1 MQAGPVRLAHGW
13 TLSRGLDMSRSLV
26 RDFIRPSVRAVPASL
41 ARRLGACR
49 ISLPEEVSPDA
60 ASRWT
65 MTDGGLEVSVTT
77 KGFEEHDV
85 AMELLLCLGQALWE
99 RLSDAELRAYWMLLC
114 DEIGAGIEGE
124 IDEQALEEKRS
135 LFERRSHTSIAGRL
149 ARYGCASLAGT
160 AAEYVHCLWHD
171 VTVRTG
177 PDYLPAQWLR
187 LRLKLMSRW
196 FPADRRHR
204 LFPGAKRAAGP
215 SPSALV

>member
-1 MQAGPVRLAHGW
+1 
-13 TLSRGLDMSRSLV
+13 
-26 RDFIRPSVRAVPASL
+26 
-41 ARRLGACR
+41 
-49 ISLPEEVSPDA
+49 
-60 ASRWT
+60 
-65 MTDGGLEVSVTT
+65 
-77 KGFEEHDV
+77 
-85 AMELLLCLGQALWE
+85 
-99 RLSDAELRAYWMLLC
+99 MLLC

-124 IDEQALEEKRS
+124 IDEQALEEKCS